1 MKQRVYIY
9 IKYHNVYVLKTYL
22 DTIKKAIENLGF
34 ECEYIESLDGIN
46 KKSLLVFPMGIDAFK
61 WYHKGFRNIILWQ
74 QGVTAEE
81 SFMRHHS
88 KMRFKILNAI
98 DCFVMKKAKMIF
110 FVSNSMKN
118 YYEKMSGC
126 VFDDK
131 SYIMPC
137 YNEQLDLDV
146 FSKKDYSKKIFS
158 YVGSLDLWQCFE
170 QTVDTFVQIE
180 KAVPGAFLK
189 VLTFET
195 DKAEKILVEKGVKN
209 YSVNCVPKEKVKAE
223 LEEVSY
229 GFVLR
234 EDIIVNNVA
243 TPTKFSSYLST
254 GVIPIYSKCLE
265 DFDSVAKEMKCA
277 FGTANPVNIDELI
290 EFINNTPD
298 LSIIENEIKQIF
310 DGYYN
315 TERHVKNIARI
326 LEGLFK

>member
-1 MKQRVYIY
+1 
-9 IKYHNVYVLKTYL
+9 
-22 DTIKKAIENLGF
+22 
-34 ECEYIESLDGIN
+34 
-46 KKSLLVFPMGIDAFK
+46 
-61 WYHKGFRNIILWQ
+61 
-74 QGVTAEE
+74 
-81 SFMRHHS
+81 
-88 KMRFKILNAI
+88 
-98 DCFVMKKAKMIF
+98 
-110 FVSNSMKN
+110 
-118 YYEKMSGC
+118 
-126 VFDDK
+126 
-131 SYIMPC
+131 
-137 YNEQLDLDV
+137 
-146 FSKKDYSKKIFS
+146 
-158 YVGSLDLWQCFE
+158 
-170 QTVDTFVQIE
+170 
-180 KAVPGAFLK
+180 
-189 VLTFET
+189 
-195 DKAEKILVEKGVKN
+195 VEKGVKN